1 MARAAD
7 VLRIANCSGYFGDR
21 LSAAAEMVE
30 GGPIDVLTG
39 DWLAE
44 LTMLIL
50 AGQRASRPD
59 GGYAGTFVT
68 QMEQVLGRCLD
79 RRIKVVSNA
88 GGLNPSGCARA
99 VAAVADGLGLRPRI
113 AWIEGDDL
121 LGRLDELRAAGETL
135 HNLDTGEP
143 FDVVGTP
150 VSANAYIGG
159 FGISEAL
166 SAGADVV
173 ICGRITD
180 AALVVGPAAWHF
192 GWKEGDLDALAGAVV
207 AGHVIEC
214 GPQAVGGNYAFF
226 EEVPGLEHPGFPIAE
241 VRADG
246 SSTITKHPGAGGLV
260 SIGTVTAQ
268 LLYEIAGPAYA
279 NPDVT
284 ARFDTIRLTDDGPDR
299 VTISDVRGEP
309 PPATAKVAVN
319 YQGGFRNQM
328 SVVFTGLD
336 IEAKAELFE
345 RTLWASLPGGRGA
358 VEHAEVQL
366 LRHDRPDSPTNEGA
380 TAELRVTVTDPVE
393 ARVGRAFSRAVA
405 DKALS
410 TYPGFFAT
418 SPPGDARP
426 YGVYWPTAV
435 AGAAV
440 EQHVFVDGA
449 HVAAVGW
456 SGLAGTPSPS
466 VTSEPPLPI
475 PDPGG
480 PTARVPLGLV
490 LGARS
495 GDKGGNANLGIWAR
509 TPPAYRWLCT
519 WLTSDELRRLIPEA
533 ASLGIDRYELPNLLA
548 VNFVIKGL
556 LGRGVAATARIDPQ
570 AKGLGEYFRS
580 RYAEVP
586 SALLDEEDH
595 PKR

>member
-1 MARAAD
+1 VARAAD

-68 QMEQVLGRCLD
+68 QMEQVLRPCLD
-79 RRIKVVSNA
+79 RHIKVVTNA

-99 VAAVADGLGLRPRI
+99 VAAVADRLGLRPRI

-121 LGRLDELRAAGETL
+121 LGRLDELRTGGETL
-135 HNLDTGEP
+135 ENLDTGEP

-150 VSANAYIGG
+150 VSANAYVGG

-246 SSTITKHPGAGGLV
+246 SSTITKHPGTGGLV

-268 LLYEIAGPAYA
+268 LLYEIAGPEYA

-284 ARFDTIRLTDDGPDR
+284 ARFDTIKLTEDGPDR
-299 VTISDVRGEP
+299 VTISGVHGVP
-309 PPATAKVAVN
+309 PPPTAKVAVN

-336 IEAKAELFE
+336 IEAKAALFE

-358 VEHAEVQL
+358 FEHADVQL

-393 ARVGRAFSRAVA
+393 ARVGRSFSRVVA

-426 YGVYWPTAV
+426 YGVYWPTTV
-435 AGAAV
+435 AGGAV
-440 EQHVFVDGA
+440 EQRVFVDGL
-449 HVAAVGW
+449 HVATVGW
-456 SGLAGTPSPS
+456 SGLAGTGSAS
-466 VTSEPPLPI
+466 VVPERPPPAS
-475 PDPGG
+475 DPGG
-480 PTARVPLGLV
+480 RTVRVPLGRV
-490 LGARS
+490 FGARS
-495 GDKGGNANLGIWAR
+495 GDKGGNANLGVWAR
-509 TPPAYRWLCT
+509 TPPAYGWLRS
-519 WLTSDELRRLIPEA
+519 WLTSDRLRRVIPEA
-533 ASLGIDRYELPNLLA
+533 ESLVIDRYELPNLLA
-548 VNFVIKGL
+548 INFVIKGL
-556 LGRGVAATARIDPQ
+556 LGRGVAATSRIDPQ

-580 RYAEVP
+580 RYADLP
-586 SALLDEEDH
+586 SSLVNEAAQ